1 MIAAWVGTIVLVLI
15 GVGAFFGGRWLGK
28 KGEAKGWMT
37 AGVVAGVAFLVFAVC
52 PLVWLYGTEA
62 GERAQRT
69 FSSDWGGGVER
80 VVSVYD
86 VEGDRI
92 ARYEGRFD
100 VDSNPDRII
109 FDIPNGDGTSRRV
122 LIWTATSTVIIEE
135 VQR

>member
-1 MIAAWVGTIVLVLI
+1 MIGAWVGTIFLVLV
-15 GVGAFFGGRWLGK
+15 GFGAFFGGHWLWK

-37 AGVVAGVAFLVFAVC
+37 AGVVTGIAFLVMAVF